1 LTFRANVRREWQA
14 SRSLPPWAAGPGAAV
29 GVRPA
34 PPSDVQIPV
43 ELILGPVGALALAM
57 LWIQDL
63 RKERDLLK
71 DRLYKLL
78 DKIDVAAK
86 VDSR

>member
-1 LTFRANVRREWQA
+1 
-14 SRSLPPWAAGPGAAV
+14 
-29 GVRPA
+29 
-34 PPSDVQIPV
+34 VQIPV

>member
-1 LTFRANVRREWQA
+1 
-14 SRSLPPWAAGPGAAV
+14 
-29 GVRPA
+29 
-34 PPSDVQIPV
+34 
-43 ELILGPVGALALAM
+43 M
-57 LWIQDL
+57 LWIMDL

-86 VDSR
+86 VDPR